1 MKTKLLQRGQL
12 EKNHLITQQK
22 NNLSLSGRINA
33 AKLNGQISSLSNV
46 SQNLAAAS
54 VFTDATQNALMEIIS
69 IAKKM
74 QEIGSSSNTN
84 DTLNRLGTEFSTQL
98 NNLLETTIES
108 VKVLQSTIPIDL
120 GLNSG
125 TIDVCVDLRS
135 DTAYNALQR
144 KIADMQANPAVAPNN
159 MDPIIEGLYTTLDI
173 QNSKS
178 SLLENRYTSLNDLA
192 LSYGDGINKQVTTD
206 GSTPSSL
213 VNKIL

>member
-33 AKLNGQISSLSNV
+33 AKLNSQISSLSNV

-84 DTLNRLGTEFSTQL
+84 DTLNRLGSEFSTQL

-144 KIADMQANPAVAPNN
+144 KIADMQTNPAVAPNN
-159 MDPIIEGLYTTLDI
+159 MDPIIDGLYTALDI